1 MISDARNSGTET
13 TNMDT
18 RCGTT
23 RDLDTTEPAPW
34 QTFDSPRPETE
45 TDLERTRRGG
55 RPSSAF
61 EGSGGGSVTKL
72 SNRKEVTIV
81 LERTSL
87 FNGTGNG
94 GSRRGA
100 GCRKALQRAVV
111 QDGRKVSR
119 SSSQEQEQSSPVKTP
134 CPLSYPCPARNP
146 LLHSPSSL
154 RCMYILSQMHAAN
167 LAKAK
172 VHLGNFNE
180 NRIPSTHAVSKR
192 SYRRLRRRKINEAH
206 EECRSFREHVLTSA
220 PRNNQRSRR
229 SVINVSQGNSARH
242 VRTVRAAT
250 STKSAD
256 FPRAAPRGRTTPGA
270 SGGGW
275 TRRRCYYEQ

>member
-13 TNMDT
+13 TNVDT

-34 QTFDSPRPETE
+34 QTLKAGTKMYGSSNTIWSPLTPIHSDSPRPETE

-61 EGSGGGSVTKL
+61 EGSGGG
-72 SNRKEVTIV
+72 
-81 LERTSL
+81 L

-94 GSRRGA
+94 GRRRGA

-119 SSSQEQEQSSPVKTP
+119 SSSQEQEQSSP
-134 CPLSYPCPARNP
+134 
-146 LLHSPSSL
+146 
-154 RCMYILSQMHAAN
+154 MHAAN

-180 NRIPSTHAVSKR
+180 NRIPSTHAVV
-192 SYRRLRRRKINEAH
+192 H
-206 EECRSFREHVLTSA
+206 C
-220 PRNNQRSRR
+220 
-229 SVINVSQGNSARH
+229 
-242 VRTVRAAT
+242 
-250 STKSAD
+250 
-256 FPRAAPRGRTTPGA
+256 
-270 SGGGW
+270 
-275 TRRRCYYEQ
+275 